1 MNWQP
6 TSWRLLQNSPEEKL
20 ILPAM
25 YNLYKI
31 YQITNS
37 SKAEAMK
44 TGLIL
49 NFLILVM
56 LKS

>member
-1 MNWQP
+1 LATNKLEQ
-6 TSWRLLQNSPEEKL
+6 LLQNSPEEKL

-37 SKAEAMK
+37 
-44 TGLIL
+44 G
-49 NFLILVM
+49 
-56 LKS
+56 KSGSNERQD

>member
-1 MNWQP
+1 MNWQ
-6 TSWRLLQNSPEEKL
+6 QVGAVCSPEEKL

-37 SKAEAMK
+37 
-44 TGLIL
+44 
-49 NFLILVM
+49 
-56 LKS
+56 KSGKQ

>member
-1 MNWQP
+1 MNWQR
-6 TSWRLLQNSPEEKL
+6 TAGAIIENNPEEKL

-37 SKAEAMK
+37 GKAKAMK
-44 TGLIL
+44 DRINFNFQIL
-49 NFLILVM
+49 AM
-56 LKS
+56 LK

>member
-1 MNWQP
+1 LATNKLEQ
-6 TSWRLLQNSPEEKL
+6 LLQNSPEEKL

-37 SKAEAMK
+37 GKAEAMK
-44 TGLIL
+44 DRI
-49 NFLILVM
+49 NSQFLILVM